1 MKINYKLF
9 TLPIIVLLSLVYIS
23 FLFSS
28 EIDRLKNKIDNIY
41 FGNFIP
47 VHKLHIIKEEY
58 KKIILDPKSYN
69 KSKKI
74 IMENW
79 DYYNTQYKSDQERKV
94 VRKIDNQVK
103 KSFKKRNNIFYQY
116 IRNQIDLLIKYEVSS
131 ASTERKE
138 FLVQYDKV
146 NNYLFYNQIF
156 IISFMIIFIFVV
168 IFTTIKNNNK
178 MEYLVDKYKS
188 DSITDGLTGLYN
200 RKYFDNI
207 LDETTLVSKE
217 NNWTS
222 AFVMID
228 IDFFKQYND
237 TYGHDAGD
245 IALKTVAYI
254 LDTLFNEEY
263 DYVFRLGGE
272 EFGILVF
279 DINRNRLEQRL
290 KMLQKNIA
298 SQKIKHEA
306 SKTSFLTI
314 SMGVVMIDKNV
325 YSLSRTDIYKLAD
338 KKLYQSK
345 EYGRD
350 QYTI

>member
-9 TLPIIVLLSLVYIS
+9 TLPIMVLISLVYIS

-58 KKIILDPKSYN
+58 NKIILN
-69 KSKKI
+69 SKGYRQSQKI
-74 IMENW
+74 ILGNW
-79 DYYNTQYKSDQERKV
+79 DYYNTQYKSEQERKIV
-94 VRKIDNQVK
+94 YKIDNQIK
-103 KSFKKRNNIFYQY
+103 KSFKKQNKQFYKY
-116 IRNQIDLLIKYEVSS
+116 IINQIDLLIKYEVSS
-131 ASTERKE
+131 ASIERKN
-138 FLVQYDKV
+138 FLVQYEKI
-146 NNYLFYNQIF
+146 NNYLFYNQVF
-156 IISFMIIFIFVV
+156 IITFMIMFIFSIVF
-168 IFTTIKNNNK
+168 ITIKNNNK
-178 MEYLVDKYKS
+178 MAYLVDKYKS

-207 LDETTLVSKE
+207 LDETTIVSKE
-217 NNWTS
+217 NNWCST
-222 AFVMID
+222 FVMID
-228 IDFFKQYND
+228 IDFFKQFND

-245 IALKTVAYI
+245 IALKTVSKI

-279 DINRNRLEQRL
+279 DIDRNRLEDRL
-290 KMLQKNIA
+290 KSLQKTIA
-298 SQKIKHEA
+298 SHKIKHEA

-314 SMGVVMIDKNV
+314 SMGVVMIDKNI

-345 EYGRD
+345 EHGRD

>member
-9 TLPIIVLLSLVYIS
+9 TLPIIVLISLVYIS

-58 KKIILDPKSYN
+58 NKIIVQKSELEE
-69 KSKKI
+69 SKKVI
-74 IMENW
+74 IENW
-79 DYYNTQYKSDQERKV
+79 NYYNSQYKSEKERKIV
-94 VRKIDNQVK
+94 HKIDNQVQQ
-103 KSFKKRNNIFYQY
+103 SFKKQNIQFYRY
-116 IRNQIDLLIKYEVSS
+116 ILNQIDLLIRYEVSS
-131 ASTERKE
+131 ASSERKD

-146 NNYLFYNQIF
+146 NNYLFYNQLF
-156 IISFMIIFIFVV
+156 IISFIIIFIFSIVLY
-168 IFTTIKNNNK
+168 TIKNNNK

-207 LDETTLVSKE
+207 LDEAIIVSKE
-217 NNWTS
+217 NNWQST
-222 AFVMID
+222 FIMID

-245 IALKTVAYI
+245 IALKSVSKI
-254 LDTLFNEEY
+254 LDTLFNEDY

-272 EFGILVF
+272 EFGIIIF
-279 DINRNRLEQRL
+279 DISRNRIEDRL
-290 KMLQKNIA
+290 KNLQKIIA
-298 SQKIKHEA
+298 SQRISHKA

-314 SMGVVMIDKNV
+314 SMGVVLLNKNT
-325 YSLSRTDIYKLAD
+325 YSLSRTDIYKTAD
-338 KKLYQSK
+338 KKLYHSK
-345 EYGRD
+345 EHGRD
-350 QYTI
+350 QYTL

>member
-1 MKINYKLF
+1 MKINYKLL
-9 TLPIIVLLSLVYIS
+9 TLPIIVLMALVYIS

-58 KKIILDPKSYN
+58 NKIILHTKNYN
-69 KSKKI
+69 HSKKI
-74 IMENW
+74 IIKNW
-79 DYYNTQYKSDQERKV
+79 NYYNTQYKSEQERLIVK
-94 VRKIDNQVK
+94 KIDNQVK
-103 KSFKKRNNIFYQY
+103 KSFKKKNKQFYKY
-116 IRNQIDLLIKYEVSS
+116 IINQIDLLIKYEVSS
-131 ASTERKE
+131 AADERKD
-138 FLVQYDKV
+138 FLTQYEKV

-156 IISFMIIFIFVV
+156 IILFIIIFIFAIVF
-168 IFTTIKNNNK
+168 ITIKNNNK

-207 LDETTLVSKE
+207 LDETIIVSKE
-217 NNWTS
+217 NNWNS

-228 IDFFKQYND
+228 IDFFKQFND

-245 IALKTVAYI
+245 IALKAVSNI
-254 LDTLFNEEY
+254 LDTLFSEEY
-263 DYVFRLGGE
+263 DYVFRIGGE
-272 EFGILVF
+272 EFGILIF
-279 DINRNRLEQRL
+279 DINRNKLENRL
-290 KMLQKNIA
+290 KNLQKTIA
-298 SQKIKHEA
+298 SQKIQHEA
-306 SKTSFLTI
+306 SKTNFLTI
-314 SMGVVMIDKNV
+314 SMGVVVIDKNI
-325 YSLSRTDIYKLAD
+325 YSLSRSAIYKLAD

-345 EYGRD
+345 EYGRN

>member
-28 EIDRLKNKIDNIY
+28 EIERLKSKIDNIY

-58 KKIILDPKSYN
+58 NKIILDNNQFRNSRKN
-69 KSKKI
+69 I
-74 IMENW
+74 ISNW
-79 DYYNTQYKSDQERKV
+79 NYYNNQYKSEQERKV
-94 VRKIDNQVK
+94 VKKIDNQVK
-103 KSFKKRNNIFYQY
+103 KSFSKKNTQFYRY
-116 IRNQIDLLIKYEVSS
+116 IIKQIDLLIQYEVES
-131 ASTERKE
+131 AELERKN
-138 FLVQYDKV
+138 FLEQYDKI

-156 IISFMIIFIFVV
+156 IITFIIIFILSIILITV
-168 IFTTIKNNNK
+168 KNNNK

-207 LDETTLVSKE
+207 LDETIAVSKQ

-245 IALKTVAYI
+245 VALKKVSNI
-254 LDTLFNEEY
+254 LDTLFNQEY

-272 EFGILVF
+272 EFGIIVF
-279 DINRNRLEQRL
+279 DIDIKKLESRIQI
-290 KMLQKNIA
+290 LQQSIA
-298 SQKIKHEA
+298 SQKIQHVA
-306 SKTSFLTI
+306 SKTNFLTL
-314 SMGVVMIDKNV
+314 SMGVVAIDQSTYNLTR
-325 YSLSRTDIYKLAD
+325 STIYKLAD

-345 EYGRD
+345 EHGRD

>member
-47 VHKLHIIKEEY
+47 VHKLHTIKEEY
-58 KKIILDPKSYN
+58 NKIIANPKRYN
-69 KSKKI
+69 ESKKI
-74 IMENW
+74 IINNW
-79 DYYNTQYKSDQERKV
+79 NHYNIQYKSEEERKV

-103 KSFKKRNNIFYQY
+103 KSFKKNNHNFYNY
-116 IRNQIDLLIKYEVSS
+116 IIKQIDLLIKYEVSS
-131 ASTERKE
+131 ASVERKE
-138 FLVQYDKV
+138 FLVKYEKV

-156 IISFMIIFIFVV
+156 IISFIIVFIFIIVFV
-168 IFTTIKNNNK
+168 TIKNNNK

-207 LDETTLVSKE
+207 LDETILVSKE
-217 NNWTS
+217 NSWKS
-222 AFVMID
+222 AFTMID

-245 IALKTVAYI
+245 IALKTVASI

-272 EFGILVF
+272 EFGILIF
-279 DINRNRLEQRL
+279 DIDRNRLENRL
-290 KMLQKNIA
+290 KNLQKVIA
-298 SQKIKHEA
+298 SQKILHSA
-306 SKTSFLTI
+306 SKTNFLTI
-314 SMGVVMIDKNV
+314 SMGVMIIDKAV
-325 YSLSRTDIYKLAD
+325 YSLSRTDIYKKAD

-345 EYGRD
+345 EHGRD